1 MSPTATKAYGKA
13 CQDSSGPI
21 LRPATQPT
29 SLPRCSIPGSSSC
42 SLSRNISAPLGSK
55 KLGRPFSKNRLRK
68 PSAPPHKPS
77 AFSPISWKENIL
89 LTLETK
95 KVWDAIR
102 QIDNLLKG
110 FVLIGGTALA
120 LHIQHRLS
128 EDLDFACVGAK
139 LPRERI
145 LSRSREDIA
154 PGI

>member
-1 MSPTATKAYGKA
+1 
-13 CQDSSGPI
+13 
-21 LRPATQPT
+21 
-29 SLPRCSIPGSSSC
+29 
-42 SLSRNISAPLGSK
+42 
-55 KLGRPFSKNRLRK
+55 
-68 PSAPPHKPS
+68 
-77 AFSPISWKENIL
+77 L

-145 LSRSREDIA
+145 RQILSQLERLGFKITPNDSR
-154 PGI
+154 PCRQRF